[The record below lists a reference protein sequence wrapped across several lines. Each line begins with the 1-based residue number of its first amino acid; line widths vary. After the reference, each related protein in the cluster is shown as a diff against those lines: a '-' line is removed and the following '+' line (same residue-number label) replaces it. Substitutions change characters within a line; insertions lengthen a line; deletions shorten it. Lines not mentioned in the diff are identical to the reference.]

1 MGNHRPI
8 RRCTPVAK
16 EAWRTSAHPI
26 KAQSSCFVHLG
37 NHDARSATQRSQFTQ
52 VAQEQGLELARLTD
66 ELELIQSGL
75 DSLSFAIIVARL
87 ENALGLDPFST
98 SEDALFPVTFGEL
111 VELYENAAKQP
122 Q

>member
-1 MGNHRPI
+1 MEI
-8 RRCTPVAK
+8 RSEVVT
-16 EAWRTSAHPI
+16 
-26 KAQSSCFVHLG
+26 
-37 NHDARSATQRSQFTQ
+37 QFTQ
-52 VAQEQGLELARLTD
+52 VAMEQGLELARLTD
-66 ELELIQSGL
+66 DLELIQSGL

-87 ENALGLDPFST
+87 ENALGLDPFSA